1 MKLDVPAVPVTD
13 DTIADVM
20 GQCESKLIKMYEAGA
35 GAAGAPAPAAL
46 RPGARARALPP
57 LHRALPRNHLI
68 TQGSLGETVAASR
81 SSASLLAST
90 LGGEANASGYN
101 VRVTLDGSPAPEDED
116 DEDEEDG
123 LEPEIPDRAMMKKL
137 HGMMLDKANAKGKKK
152 KKKFETG
159 GAPAAAAP
167 KGAGSRGGR
176 SLA

>member
-1 MKLDVPAVPVTD
+1 MEQKNVVNLYVLP
-13 DTIADVM
+13 
-20 GQCESKLIKMYEAGA
+20 EAIGH
-35 GAAGAPAPAAL
+35 L
-46 RPGARARALPP
+46 RDEGK
-57 LHRALPRNHLI
+57 
-68 TQGSLGETVAASR
+68 AASTAAAER
-81 SSASLLAST
+81 PKQI
-90 LGGEANASGYN
+90 
-101 VRVTLDGSPAPEDED
+101 RVGALVGRDIAAVG
-116 DEDEEDG
+116 EDG

>member
-1 MKLDVPAVPVTD
+1 M
-13 DTIADVM
+13 
-20 GQCESKLIKMYEAGA
+20 
-35 GAAGAPAPAAL
+35 
-46 RPGARARALPP
+46 
-57 LHRALPRNHLI
+57 
-68 TQGSLGETVAASR
+68 
-81 SSASLLAST
+81 
-90 LGGEANASGYN
+90 GGEANASGYN

-167 KGAGSRGGR
+167 KGAGSRGSRRRGGR
-176 SLA
+176 PI

>member
-1 MKLDVPAVPVTD
+1 M
-13 DTIADVM
+13 
-20 GQCESKLIKMYEAGA
+20 
-35 GAAGAPAPAAL
+35 
-46 RPGARARALPP
+46 
-57 LHRALPRNHLI
+57 HNHLI

-90 LGGEANASGYN
+90 MGGEANASGYN

>member
-1 MKLDVPAVPVTD
+1 MA
-13 DTIADVM
+13 
-20 GQCESKLIKMYEAGA
+20 QCESKLIKMYEAGA
-35 GAAGAPAPAAL
+35 GAAGAPAPAAPPPAPPPAPAP
-46 RPGARARALPP
+46 RRARASPAPP
-57 LHRALPRNHLI
+57 LCRALPRHHLI